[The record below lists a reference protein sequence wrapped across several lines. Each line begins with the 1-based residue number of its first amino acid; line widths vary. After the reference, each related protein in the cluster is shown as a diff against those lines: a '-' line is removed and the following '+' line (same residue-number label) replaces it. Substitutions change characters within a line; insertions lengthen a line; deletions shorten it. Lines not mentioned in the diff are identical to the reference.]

1 MPREQLLILIQER
14 YNQNL
19 LAGNNQ
25 IFRFLGVPSLHKLPA
40 GDSAG
45 DSAAVHMVGSARR
58 TQLHEQQR
66 RQPAAVVAQQQQQ
79 QQQQQVP
86 ALWLHKREYEAE
98 LAAEDR
104 AWLAKIYRPYNERLF
119 ALLGERIEEW
129 TSAS

>member
-25 IFRFLGVPSLHKLPA
+25 IFRFLGLPSLHELPA

-45 DSAAVHMVGSARR
+45 DSAAVHTSSARR
-58 TQLHEQQR
+58 TKLHEQQR
-66 RQPAAVVAQQQQQ
+66 RQPAVVVAQQQQQ
-79 QQQQQVP
+79 QQQQQQVP
-86 ALWLHKREYEAE
+86 TLWLHKREYEAE